1 MTTPNGTGITNRG
14 TNYADGSQVT
24 SGNLKEHVDNAVFNN
39 NAVDGVTLG
48 LNASSPKALFVKNA
62 GIDTAQLKDN
72 AVTTVKITNNNVT
85 LAKVE
90 QLDDEKVVGNFTGS
104 TANASETSMV
114 IGGSGSD
121 GLLFDND
128 DLLDNDNTAG
138 GSATRGATQQSIK
151 AYVDS
156 IRPNIVT
163 TNNTAAS
170 SVLPTTNWTDFP
182 SLEVTITPR
191 LASSKFII
199 DAHGLLGNYDSQ
211 MLQGK
216 IQFKVNS
223 GSYGDV
229 VTADSPSNRT
239 SVHGILDMAYN
250 SNVYGGELVIHIGA
264 SGLSYSVGDTITFKL
279 QVKNHISNYPIY
291 FNRTELDTDASQY
304 FRGVSTITVQEV

>member
-1 MTTPNGTGITNRG
+1 MTTPAGSGVTNKGTT
-14 TNYADGSQVT
+14 YSDGSQVT
-24 SGNLKEHVDNAVFNN
+24 STNLNDIVDDAVFNT
-39 NAVDGVTLG
+39 NAVDDSTIG

-72 AVTTVKITNNNVT
+72 AVTTVKITDNNVT

-90 QLDDEKVVGNFTGS
+90 QLADQKVVANFTGS
-104 TANASETSMV
+104 TANASETGLV

-128 DLLDNDNTAG
+128 DLLDNDDTSG

-170 SVLPTTNWTDFP
+170 SVSATTAWTDFP
-182 SLEVTITPR
+182 SLEVTVTPR
-191 LASSKFII
+191 LASSTFII
-199 DAHGLLGNYDSQ
+199 DSNGLLGNYEDH
-211 MLQGK
+211 MIWGK
-216 IQFKVNS
+216 IQYKVNS
-223 GSYGDV
+223 GSYADV
-229 VTADSPSNRT
+229 VVADSPSNRPT
-239 SVHGILDMAYN
+239 VHGILDMNYN
-250 SNVYGGELVIHIGA
+250 NSEWGGNLVIHIGA

-279 QVKNHISNYPIY
+279 QVKNYLNSYPLY
-291 FNRTELDTDASQY
+291 FNRTEDDSNTTRK

>member
-1 MTTPNGTGITNRG
+1 MTAPNGSGVTNRG
-14 TNYADGSQVT
+14 TDYADGSQVT
-24 SGNLKEHVDNAVFNN
+24 SSNINEHVDDAVFNT
-39 NAVDGVTLG
+39 NAVDDTTIG
-48 LNASSPKALFVKNA
+48 LNSSTPKALFVKNQ
-62 GIDTAQLKDN
+62 GIDTAQLKDD
-72 AVTTVKITNNNVT
+72 AVTTVKITDNNVT

-90 QLDDEKVVGNFTGS
+90 QLDDQKVVGNFTGS
-104 TANASETSMV
+104 TANASETSLV

-128 DLLDNDNTAG
+128 DLLDNDDTAG

-170 SVLPTTNWTDFP
+170 SVSATTDWTDFP

-191 LASSKFII
+191 LASSTFII
-199 DAHGLLGNYDSQ
+199 DAHGLLGNYGSQ
-211 MLQGK
+211 MIQGK

-223 GSYGDV
+223 GSYADI
-229 VTADSPSNRT
+229 VTADSPGNRT
-239 SVHGILDMAYN
+239 SVHGILDMDYDN
-250 SNVYGGELVIHIGA
+250 PEWGGELVIHIGA

-279 QVKNHISNYPIY
+279 QVKNYLNSYPLY
-291 FNRTELDTDASQY
+291 FNRTESEDDTARK

>member
-1 MTTPNGTGITNRG
+1 MTTPAGSGVTNKGTT
-14 TNYADGSQVT
+14 YSDGSQVT
-24 SGNLKEHVDNAVFNN
+24 STNLNDIVDDAIFNT
-39 NAVDGVTLG
+39 NAVDDSTIG

-72 AVTTVKITNNNVT
+72 AVTTVKITDNNVT

-90 QLDDEKVVGNFTGS
+90 QLADQKVVANFTGS
-104 TANASETSMV
+104 TANASETGLV

-128 DLLDNDNTAG
+128 DLLDNDDTSG

-163 TNNTAAS
+163 TNSTAAS
-170 SVLPTTNWTDFP
+170 TVSATTAFTDFP

-191 LASSKFII
+191 LASSKFLINTSAI
-199 DAHGLLGNYDSQ
+199 LGNQSNQ
-211 MLQGK
+211 MIWGK
-216 IQFKVNS
+216 IQYKVNS
-223 GSYGDV
+223 GSYADV
-229 VTADSPSNRT
+229 VVADSPSSRT
-239 SVHGILDMAYN
+239 SVHGILIMNLDNAE
-250 SNVYGGELVIHIGA
+250 YGGNLVINIGA

-279 QVKNHISNYPIY
+279 QVKNYLDSLQLN
-291 FNRTELDTDASQY
+291 FNRSENDSDVARK